1 MGSCGQTLF
10 LKREM
15 QPDGPFSKVMLA
27 GTCSRDGEGAG
38 RAVGKS
44 LKDWGESEGPNQ
56 PAPKEAGRTVAER

>member
-1 MGSCGQTLF
+1 
-10 LKREM
+10 M